1 MEMSALTHKR
11 VLSTLDLPKKRDI
24 FADYLTSPTA
34 YTGHLPEAIKLGM
47 LVSTSARKKKAWDV
61 PFRRE
66 GAAPLTNSNNIS
78 FANFNSVPRKRQ
90 MSLPHGFLSI
100 HFSSRHVALSANES
114 MIRDSSI
121 IICYYYHYFY
131 FLPGASAS
139 CFL

>member
-1 MEMSALTHKR
+1 MSALTHKR

-78 FANFNSVPRKRQ
+78 FANFNSVPRLQ
-90 MSLPHGFLSI
+90 NYI
-100 HFSSRHVALSANES
+100 YVA
-114 MIRDSSI
+114 I
-121 IICYYYHYFY
+121 
-131 FLPGASAS
+131 
-139 CFL
+139 